1 MTDISAIFGT
11 AAIIVLAG
19 LVLQIWTAVRTSQAF
34 GDRISLA
41 LFVAA
46 LALGARGGAAL
57 FGLLS
62 ADVMGEIV
70 ILAASGALL
79 AASYFNRPSASDP
92 ELFARNMIDTSP
104 KPIMIKRASG
114 EYEYV
119 NLSFENAFGV
129 SSAGVIGRKAEEIWD
144 DNLSMAAM
152 EADRQVIRTGQP
164 NAHKVIFT
172 LPGGEPQ
179 DWLINKF
186 PVPMPDGSTAI
197 ATVYTEFSEQI
208 ALERRLAESEAR
220 IQTLLD
226 NSPTPLY
233 FKDRDLRFVMTNRRY
248 LEVYGVTLEQ
258 VLGRTSEEIFGSGR
272 GDAFI
277 AHDREVMEQRKLITH
292 EENID
297 DATFLTSKFP
307 IIDRGGELIGVG
319 GIETNITDRVEV
331 ERAYRQARDEAEAS
345 NRSKSAFLANMSHEL
360 RTPLNSII
368 GFSDSLLAGTLG
380 KIENPTHREYLSII
394 RDGGEHLLQL
404 INDIL
409 DLSRIEAGKL
419 QLEEGAVDL
428 RTVFSDSIRLTA
440 ERAGNAGIY
449 IDNRIPE
456 KLPEVFADERQL
468 RQVLINLLSNA
479 IKFTEAGGR
488 ISAFAGPADDG
499 GIEIRI
505 EDTGVGIDEENLKL
519 VQQPFV
525 QVADAMTRRHK
536 GSGLG
541 LAIVKSIIDMH
552 GGTFTL
558 ESALARARRR
568 SSRCRRHGSS
578 TTKTDPNG
586 RKQNRTVDFLVSM
599 PWTLFTAESPFPRAP
614 SCLSLGCWPSLGQAR
629 PQPSIPLPPT
639 ARKSSSTSTARVSA
653 SVCTGWH
660 FGATTA
666 C

>member
-1 MTDISAIFGT
+1 MTDISAMFGT

-79 AASYFNRPSASDP
+79 AASYFNRPSAADP

-307 IIDRGGELIGVG
+307 IVDSGGELIGVG

-558 ESALARARRR
+558 ESAL
-568 SSRCRRHGSS
+568 GKG
-578 TTKTDPNG
+578 TTAII
-586 RKQNRTVDFLVSM
+586 
-599 PWTLFTAESPFPRAP
+599 TLPA
-614 SCLSLGCWPSLGQAR
+614 
-629 PQPSIPLPPT
+629 
-639 ARKSSSTSTARVSA
+639 ARVLNNEN
-653 SVCTGWH
+653 
-660 FGATTA
+660 
-666 C
+666 

>member
-1 MTDISAIFGT
+1 MTGISATFG
-11 AAIIVLAG
+11 AAAFIVLAG
-19 LVLQIWTAVRTSQAF
+19 LVLQGWTAARASRTL
-34 GDRISLA
+34 GDRMSLA

-57 FGLLS
+57 LGLLPT
-62 ADVMGEIV
+62 DVMGEIV

-79 AASYFNRPSASDP
+79 AASYLHRPSAADP
-92 ELFARNMIDTSP
+92 DLFARNMIDTSP
-104 KPIMIKRASG
+104 KPIMIKRATG

-129 SSAGVIGRKAEEIWD
+129 SSDDVIGRKAEEIWD
-144 DNLSMAAM
+144 DNLSLAAM

-164 NAHKVIFT
+164 SAHKVIFT
-172 LPGGEPQ
+172 LPGSEPQ

-186 PVPMPDGSTAI
+186 PIPMPDGSAAI
-197 ATVYTEFSEQI
+197 ATVYTEFSEQV

-226 NSPTPLY
+226 NSPTPIY
-233 FKDRDLRFVMTNRRY
+233 FKDRELRFVMANRRY
-248 LEVYGVTLEQ
+248 LEVYGVTLDQ
-258 VLGRTSEEIFGSGR
+258 VRGRTSEEIFGGGR
-272 GDAFI
+272 GDSFI
-277 AHDREVMEQRKLITH
+277 AHDREVMEHRKLITH
-292 EENID
+292 EEKID

-307 IIDRGGELIGVG
+307 IIDSEGELIGVG

-380 KIENPTHREYLSII
+380 EIENPTHREYLSII

-428 RTVFSDSIRLTA
+428 HTVFGDSIRLTA
-440 ERAGNAGIY
+440 ERAGSAGIY

-456 KLPEVFADERQL
+456 KLPELFADERQL

-488 ISAFAGPADDG
+488 ITASAEQTADG
-499 GIEIRI
+499 GIEIRV
-505 EDTGVGIDEENLKL
+505 EDTGVGIEPENLKL

-558 ESALARARRR
+558 ESE
-568 SSRCRRHGSS
+568 
-578 TTKTDPNG
+578 
-586 RKQNRTVDFLVSM
+586 VDK
-599 PWTLFTAESPFPRAP
+599 
-614 SCLSLGCWPSLGQAR
+614 G
-629 PQPSIPLPPT
+629 
-639 ARKSSSTSTARVSA
+639 
-653 SVCTGWH
+653 
-660 FGATTA
+660 TTA
-666 C
+666 IITLPADRVLKDET

>member
-292 EENID
+292 EENIG

-558 ESALARARRR
+558 ESAL
-568 SSRCRRHGSS
+568 G
-578 TTKTDPNG
+578 KG
-586 RKQNRTVDFLVSM
+586 
-599 PWTLFTAESPFPRAP
+599 
-614 SCLSLGCWPSLGQAR
+614 
-629 PQPSIPLPPT
+629 
-639 ARKSSSTSTARVSA
+639 
-653 SVCTGWH
+653 
-660 FGATTA
+660 TTA
-666 C
+666 IITLPSTRVLNNEN